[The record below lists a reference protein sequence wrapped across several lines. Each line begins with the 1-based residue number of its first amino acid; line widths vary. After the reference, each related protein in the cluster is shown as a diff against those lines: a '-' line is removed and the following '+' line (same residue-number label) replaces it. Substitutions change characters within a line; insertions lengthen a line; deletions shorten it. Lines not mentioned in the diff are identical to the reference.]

1 MSTIIIFASLMIG
14 IVIGASQKLP
24 KKLVKYNDLF
34 TFIGVLV
41 LLFVMGLSLGMK
53 VELKDLRAL
62 GYQSLVFTG
71 LTVFFSILIVYLF
84 AKWFIKEKK
93 S

>member
-1 MSTIIIFASLMIG
+1 MSTIIIFASLMVG
-14 IVIGASQKLP
+14 VLLGANQKLP
-24 KKLVKYNDLF
+24 KKIIKYNDLF
-34 TFIGVLV
+34 TFVGVLV

-53 VELKDLRAL
+53 IEWKDLRSL

-71 LTVFFSILIVYLF
+71 LTVFFSILVVYLF
-84 AKWFIKEKK
+84 AKWLIKEKK